1 MASDR
6 MMRAGGCRAISPFL
20 ILSPIV
26 VFYLLSSIKIL
37 NEYERAVV
45 FRLGK
50 LLDAPK
56 GPGVILVFAPIDRM
70 VRVSLRTIVMDV
82 PPQDVITRDNVSV
95 KVNAVVYFRVM
106 DPRRAIVEV
115 ESYHYATSQLA
126 QTTLRSVLGQ
136 VELDDLLSER
146 ERLNQQLQ
154 QILDQHTDP
163 WGIKVSSVEVKHVDL
178 PPDMQR
184 AMAKQAEAE
193 REKRAKII
201 HAAGELEASEK
212 LAAAATVMSVEPM
225 TITLRYLQTLTEI
238 ASEKNSTI
246 IFPLPIELMNLMTGR
261 EQGVSVSELT
271 HDTADDGFHEIQLSG
286 KQLVF
291 LFIVTTTV
299 IVVVFLCGVKV
310 GRGARDG
317 AGGGARADC
326 RDGRPRPQPAPA
338 AAPPA
343 TEPPAPAAESAD
355 ELSVSRTAQ
364 GEGTGGKPL
373 KRSSS
378 RRRNRRRRAQNQ
390 SRLRQRR
397 ASPARRR
404 QGGRPSAPAD
414 TSPTAGRP
422 GTLGRSGHCHARSRH
437 GELVSSSGSRQGLSG
452 LSRRIRPADAAPR
465 ITRCTSAG
473 TPIAAR
479 RSRCRCASRRKN
491 SSSPGLRASDPLG
504 RAARTQLPEIRPS
517 RHARG
522 WR

>member
-1 MASDR
+1 ML
-6 MMRAGGCRAISPFL
+6 IPPFL
-20 ILSPIV
+20 IVAAIV

-37 NEYERAVV
+37 NEYERAVI

-50 LLDAPK
+50 LLAEPK

-163 WGIKVSSVEVKHVDL
+163 WGIKVSSVEVKQVDL

-212 LAAAATVMSVEPM
+212 LALGGHVIAVEPV

-246 IFPLPIELMNLMTGR
+246 IFPLPIELMNVLTGR
-261 EQGVSVSELT
+261 
-271 HDTADDGFHEIQLSG
+271 
-286 KQLVF
+286 
-291 LFIVTTTV
+291 
-299 IVVVFLCGVKV
+299 
-310 GRGARDG
+310 
-317 AGGGARADC
+317 
-326 RDGRPRPQPAPA
+326 
-338 AAPPA
+338 
-343 TEPPAPAAESAD
+343 
-355 ELSVSRTAQ
+355 
-364 GEGTGGKPL
+364 
-373 KRSSS
+373 
-378 RRRNRRRRAQNQ
+378 N
-390 SRLRQRR
+390 
-397 ASPARRR
+397 
-404 QGGRPSAPAD
+404 
-414 TSPTAGRP
+414 
-422 GTLGRSGHCHARSRH
+422 
-437 GELVSSSGSRQGLSG
+437 
-452 LSRRIRPADAAPR
+452 
-465 ITRCTSAG
+465 
-473 TPIAAR
+473 
-479 RSRCRCASRRKN
+479 
-491 SSSPGLRASDPLG
+491 
-504 RAARTQLPEIRPS
+504 
-517 RHARG
+517 
-522 WR
+522 